1 MNHRFSTPSKKAIV
15 IIALSFFAINNS
27 VFAQYKGSKI
37 NKMMQLYH
45 DYGQFNGTVL
55 VADDRK
61 VIFKKGYGLAN
72 MEWDIANEP
81 NTKFRLGSITKQF
94 TSMIIMQLVEEG
106 KIQLDGKISNY
117 LPGYRIDTGNKVTIH
132 HLLTHTSGIPSYT
145 SLPNFFK
152 DVSRNPYTVDE
163 FVKQFCS
170 DSLAFEPGSKFSYNN
185 SGYFLLGAIIEK
197 VTGKTY
203 ETVLQKRIFDL
214 LHMKNTGYD
223 HHETIIANRATGY
236 EKTPNGYIN
245 SAYLDMSLPFSA
257 GSMYSTVEDLYL
269 WNQALYTEDMLS
281 DKYKNIMFK
290 PFLNNY
296 AYGWGV
302 GKTLLAESED
312 SLQVISH
319 GGGINGFNTLITRLV
334 DDKYLIV
341 LLNNTGRAALNK
353 MNIGITNILYG
364 KPYDQPQKSIAES
377 LFNTLLEKN
386 IASTIEHYHDLKK
399 KYPDEYNFSEGE
411 LNRLG
416 YQLLGLEKVDE
427 AIEIFKLN
435 IEVYPTSS
443 NVYDSYGEGLMKN
456 NENAKAIINYKKS
469 VELNP
474 GNTNGIEIL
483 KKLGVDTESLTKEV
497 TVEDDILE
505 SYVGKYELAPGFV
518 LTVSKYN
525 SQLKAQATGQ
535 SEQPIFPKSKNVFY
549 YKVVEAQL
557 TFNLNVDGII
567 ESVTLFQGGQEI
579 IGGKI
584 PAGKN

>member
-1 MNHRFSTPSKKAIV
+1 MNHRFSTPSKKALM

-27 VFAQYKGSKI
+27 VFSQYKDKGFKI

-55 VADDRK
+55 VADGEK

-106 KIQLDGKISNY
+106 KIQLDGKITNY

-145 SLPNFFK
+145 SLPNFLK

-163 FVKQFCS
+163 FVKLFCS

-203 ETVLQKRIFDL
+203 ETVLQKRILDL

-223 HHETIIANRATGY
+223 HHETIIAYRATGY
-236 EKTPNGYIN
+236 EKTPNSYIN
-245 SAYLDMSLPFSA
+245 SEYINMSVAYTA
-257 GSMYSTVEDLYL
+257 GAMYSTVEDLYL
-269 WNQALYTEDMLS
+269 WNKALYTEDMLS

-302 GKTLLAESED
+302 RKILLAESKD

-341 LLNNTGRAALNK
+341 LLNNTGGTALNK
-353 MNIGITNILYG
+353 MSIGITNILYG
-364 KPYDQPQKSIAES
+364 KPYEQP
-377 LFNTLLEKN
+377 
-386 IASTIEHYHDLKK
+386 
-399 KYPDEYNFSEGE
+399 
-411 LNRLG
+411 
-416 YQLLGLEKVDE
+416 
-427 AIEIFKLN
+427 
-435 IEVYPTSS
+435 
-443 NVYDSYGEGLMKN
+443 
-456 NENAKAIINYKKS
+456 KKS
-469 VELNP
+469 N
-474 GNTNGIEIL
+474 
-483 KKLGVDTESLTKEV
+483 KDK
-497 TVEDDILE
+497 
-505 SYVGKYELAPGFV
+505 
-518 LTVSKYN
+518 
-525 SQLKAQATGQ
+525 
-535 SEQPIFPKSKNVFY
+535 
-549 YKVVEAQL
+549 
-557 TFNLNVDGII
+557 
-567 ESVTLFQGGQEI
+567 
-579 IGGKI
+579 
-584 PAGKN
+584 

>member
-1 MNHRFSTPSKKAIV
+1 MKKV
-15 IIALSFFAINNS
+15 TMLSFVYLLVS
-27 VFAQYKGSKI
+27 VNFLFAQSKEFEI
-37 NKMMQLYH
+37 NKMIQLYH
-45 DYGQFNGTVL
+45 DYGQFNGAVL

-106 KIQLDGKISNY
+106 KIQLDGKITNY

-132 HLLTHTSGIPSYT
+132 QLLTHTSGIPSYT

-203 ETVLQKRIFDL
+203 ETVLQKRILDL

-257 GSMYSTVEDLYL
+257 GSMYSTVGDLYL
-269 WNQALYTEDMLS
+269 WNKALYTEDMLS

-302 GKTLLAESED
+302 GKILLAESED

-341 LLNNTGRAALNK
+341 LLNNTGGTALNK
-353 MNIGITNILYG
+353 MSIGITNILYG

-399 KYPDEYNFSEGE
+399 KYPDNYNFSEGE

-435 IEVYPTSS
+435 VEVYPTSS
-443 NVYDSYGEGLMKN
+443 NAYDSLGEAYMNNNQKKLSVKN
-456 NENAKAIINYKKS
+456 YEKS
-469 VELNP
+469 IELNP
-474 GNTNGIEIL
+474 KNANAIKML
-483 KKLGVDTESLTKEV
+483 KKLNENK
-497 TVEDDILE
+497 I
-505 SYVGKYELAPGFV
+505 K
-518 LTVSKYN
+518 
-525 SQLKAQATGQ
+525 
-535 SEQPIFPKSKNVFY
+535 PI
-549 YKVVEAQL
+549 QH
-557 TFNLNVDGII
+557 
-567 ESVTLFQGGQEI
+567 
-579 IGGKI
+579 
-584 PAGKN
+584 